1 MILLSKGLARLSAN
15 ILDKKMKL
23 TKAQIAVLQAVESGK
38 VYEHESLYMTR
49 KSKIVGCRS
58 DVLKRLWK
66 MGLVTQIRQHD
77 LAYIFIL
84 TDLGKDV
91 LAQHKE

>member
-1 MILLSKGLARLSAN
+1 MSAN

-38 VYEHESLYMTR
+38 VYESDPLYITKKR
-49 KSKIVGCRS
+49 KIIGCRA
-58 DVLKRLWK
+58 DVLNRLWE
-66 MGLVTQIRQHD
+66 MGLVTQIRQHR

-84 TDLGKDV
+84 TDLGKEA
-91 LAQHKE
+91 LAQHEE

>member
-1 MILLSKGLARLSAN
+1 
-15 ILDKKMKL
+15 MKL

-49 KSKIVGCRS
+49 KNKIVGCRS

-66 MGLVTQIRQHD
+66 MRLVTQIRQHY